1 MIAFR
6 CGSRLVHRLAGALA
20 LLALTGCSL
29 FLRDTPA
36 PIPTRTLLLSAPAR
50 TSTLVVFMPGRWGEL
65 ADMEREGMIDALRE
79 AGVQADAVVVD
90 AHLGYY
96 FNRKVVE
103 RLRADVLLPARQ
115 QGYRRIVLV
124 GMSLGGLGSLLCER
138 DYPGSVDALVLL
150 APYLGAK
157 DSLFDGI
164 AAAGGPAAWA
174 RDRDPLAGGIEEQI
188 WTFLGTKSSALP
200 PTWLLSG
207 TEDPYVRGHR
217 VFATL
222 LPAGHVTT
230 IPGAHDWPVWRAL
243 WRDVCFH
250 SDVFATERAA
260 IAGIKDAK

>member
-1 MIAFR
+1 MGFALKLHQRAWCLDRGITLMEWTYDPLVARNAYFNLSKLGATVAEYLPDFYGVMGDGINR
-6 CGSRLVHRLAGALA
+6 FDESDRILVHWPL
-20 LLALTGCSL
+20 
-29 FLRDTPA
+29 
-36 PIPTRTLLLSAPAR
+36 
-50 TSTLVVFMPGRWGEL
+50 E
-65 ADMEREGMIDALRE
+65 
-79 AGVQADAVVVD
+79 DAVVVD

-250 SDVFATERAA
+250 SDVFATERPA